1 MKLWSVL
8 GCLRQPGL
16 LLNQHHKSMR
26 VKSSQLINFCGTWTD
41 PATKTKSIGL
51 LAYAQLSWFLNATSY
66 TTSFLKR

>member
-16 LLNQHHKSMR
+16 LLNQHQKCMQ

-51 LAYAQLSWFLNATSY
+51 PADGLVPCFLLAT
-66 TTSFLKR
+66 